1 MMKIHDLYDEVDL
14 ADEAR
19 HIREVHSKMPS
30 TAGENAYIHG
40 TTSNHGDGGGIGG
53 GRGGGASPHSKF
65 RKSSVTLTKVRPII
79 TRPWRKAVVSCGF
92 WKKLEKINVML
103 QCLTMLTII
112 GGTIGFLI
120 LYSKLNKIN

>member
-30 TAGENAYIHG
+30 TAGENAYMHG
-40 TTSNHGDGGGIGG
+40 TTGHDDEGQGGD
-53 GRGGGASPHSKF
+53 GGASPHSKH

-79 TRPWRKAVVSCGF
+79 TRPWRRAVVSCGF

-120 LYSKLNKIN
+120 LYSKFNKYK